1 MKRVP
6 ATVLQHTFADTTAIL
21 LLILEKSTT
30 SSYGTYLTK
39 LIIKSF
45 ETLLENQDFA
55 CWQKGSTQKIF
66 QVILQFIINDH
77 AKIRKSAKCAVIS
90 LIHSNEKFGSNSVP
104 ARLTA
109 EFCIQ
114 KLEEYLATTADEHF
128 KIVSYIFNL
137 LSNALAFFPSVTY
150 TKNVCEAILSY
161 VGLGNSVLC
170 SLAMQT
176 FYSFFLLRPKSTV
189 LTPELNARLLN
200 AFYDY
205 QPNINN
211 GDGLIEWT
219 INMKEGLLSLNN
231 LDVNLFYLHVP
242 KFIRI
247 CVQYLQ
253 NDSTFVHSNISYVI
267 KSIVNSIGENSK
279 EVPDDLL
286 KKLYTELEATLKYQY
301 SHSWSNIIPMHTEI
315 FAQNEFLQS
324 GYGLIIERMAI
335 IHKSEDDISKLIKKF
350 FIQIIKSRGPRFV
363 LKYCPIDWKTFAN
376 STNEC
381 DNTNDGMNNIKM
393 ECNNLEYKGEFTN
406 AWLIPLLRVYINE
419 HSELLLFVEHFLP
432 IADNLKKKMLKATN
446 SLSKLKEKAANSMQ
460 VDNEDNQESDLIEF
474 FTIMI
479 KELKR
484 VLHAIWSLLPS
495 FCRCPN
501 DVPQAFPKIAQRLGE
516 NLYDKEFCVYS
527 LSALRNLLKC
537 DEDIRKKVGL
547 FSKNYLPILFNIYL
561 NENVDK
567 NFHFPI
573 LVLINHFVPL
583 LFVNDTQ
590 DNNSM
595 NIFNTYFNK
604 LLERLNQPNN
614 SIFMKHSLLDII
626 RAFLK
631 STKGFNLS
639 NVQHIYEQITKPL
652 IVNSNLP
659 IDQKKG
665 FRFIEDIIDSD
676 SMACKEFVGN
686 NLINIV
692 EFIFSL
698 YEDSKSLKSPS
709 TKSFTYRIFSKIV
722 EKYYLNDDNQFNNNG
737 IDWDNMLVNILTL
750 VLNNLTIKSSKTKKN
765 ARETLIKL
773 SQCFEKMENNPNAT
787 RFLSIIINL
796 LKNNPNMDSITKTS
810 CLDAITF
817 LYVQKYHSASNAVVS
832 DIADTILS
840 CLSNTDII
848 SPTRSIL
855 NICFDFIK
863 HFLNHASVDLFDSY
877 LEVITC
883 GITNLPEEHK
893 SKYHMSVK
901 IILCKLCRR
910 FG

>member
-6 ATVLQHTFADTTAIL
+6 PAVLQHTFSDTTSIL
-21 LLILEKSTT
+21 LLILEKTKT
-30 SSYGTYLTK
+30 SSYGAYLTK

-45 ETLLENQDFA
+45 ETLLMNQDFN
-55 CWQKGSTQKIF
+55 CWQESSTQKIF
-66 QVILQFIINDH
+66 QVILQFIISDQ

-90 LIHSNEKFGSNSVP
+90 MIHCNEKFGSNSIP

-114 KLEEYLATTADEHF
+114 KLEEYLATTTDEHF
-128 KIVSYIFNL
+128 KIVTYVFNL
-137 LSNALAFFPSVTY
+137 LSNALAFFPTVTH
-150 TKNVCEAILSY
+150 TKDVCEAILSY

-176 FYSFFLLRPKSTV
+176 FYSFFLLKPKSTV

-211 GDGLIEWT
+211 GDGVIDWT

-231 LDVNLFYLHVP
+231 LDSNLFYLHVP
-242 KFIRI
+242 KFFRI

-253 NDSTFVHSNISYVI
+253 NDSSFVHSNISYVI
-267 KSIVNSIGENSK
+267 KSIVNSIGNNSDP
-279 EVPDDLL
+279 VPNDLL

-301 SHSWSNIIPMHTEI
+301 SHSWNHIIPMHMEI
-315 FAQNEFLQS
+315 FDQNKYLQS

-335 IHKSEDDISKLIKKF
+335 IYKSEDDISE
-350 FIQIIKSRGPRFV
+350 FIQDFFVQVIKSRGPRFV
-363 LKYCPIDWKTFAN
+363 LKYCPVEWKTYAN
-376 STNEC
+376 SRIEY
-381 DNTNDGMNNIKM
+381 DNTEDEFENNIKLD
-393 ECNNLEYKGEFTN
+393 CNDLEYKGEFTN
-406 AWLIPLLRVYINE
+406 SWLIPLLRDNIRK

-432 IADNLKKKMLKATN
+432 MIDELKKKLLKAQKLLT
-446 SLSKLKEKAANSMQ
+446 KLKEKASNCMQ
-460 VDNEDNQESDLIEF
+460 VDNEVNQESDLIEF
-474 FTIMI
+474 LTIMI
-479 KELKR
+479 KELNR

-501 DVPQAFPKIAQRLGE
+501 DVPQAFSKIAQRIGE

-527 LSALRNLLKC
+527 LSALRNILKC
-537 DEDIRKKVGL
+537 DEEIQKKVGL
-547 FSKNYLPILFNIYL
+547 YSKNYLPILFNIYL
-561 NENVDK
+561 NENIGK

-583 LFVNDTQ
+583 LFANDTS
-590 DNNSM
+590 DSNSM
-595 NIFNTYFNK
+595 IIFNTYFNK

-614 SIFMKHSLLDII
+614 SIFLKHSLLDII

-631 STKGFNLS
+631 SPKGFNLE
-639 NVQHIYEQITKPL
+639 NIQHIYEEIAKPL
-652 IVNSNLP
+652 IVNKSLP
-659 IDQKKG
+659 IEQKKG
-665 FRFIEDIIDSD
+665 FRFIEDIVDSD

-686 NLINIV
+686 NLNNII
-692 EFIFSL
+692 EFIL
-698 YEDSKSLKSPS
+698 VYEDSKYLKSAS
-709 TKSFTYRIFSKIV
+709 TKSFIYRILSKIL
-722 EKYYLNDDNQFNNNG
+722 EKYYLNNDNPSGCNG

-765 ARETLIKL
+765 ARETLLIL
-773 SQCFEKMENNPNAT
+773 SQCFEKMEDNPNAT
-787 RFLSIIINL
+787 RFLSIIVNL
-796 LKNNPNMDSITKTS
+796 LKNNPDMDSLTKTS
-810 CLDAITF
+810 CLDAISF
-817 LYVQKYHSASNAVVS
+817 LYVKKYHSASNAVVS

-840 CLSNTDII
+840 SLSNSDII
-848 SPTRSIL
+848 PPTRPIL

-863 HFLNHASVDLFDSY
+863 NFLNNASVDLFDSY

-883 GITNLPEEHK
+883 GITNLPSEHRT
-893 SKYHMSVK
+893 KYHMVVK
-901 IILCKLCRR
+901 IILTKLCRR